1 MSQSI
6 PLICAMAVTVV
17 ARMYAALLHE
27 RPYCYIIAGLMILV
41 PGGVGVR
48 GKYTVCLQNISLNGV
63 RAGMTQLWSGNAS
76 EGLQFTF
83 RMINIGVSLAIG
95 VFVGEFNN
103 VMPYRDSLVN
113 CCDTIFVGLV

>member
-1 MSQSI
+1 MSQSV

-48 GKYTVCLQNISLNGV
+48 GKICCLPSTYFPS
-63 RAGMTQLWSGNAS
+63 M
-76 EGLQFTF
+76 
-83 RMINIGVSLAIG
+83 
-95 VFVGEFNN
+95 VFVQA
-103 VMPYRDSLVN
+103 
-113 CCDTIFVGLV
+113 